1 MSAPRLSEFIKA
13 YDVRGLVPEQL
24 NSEVAFAIGSAFA
37 LVVARPDGASSIV
50 VGHDM
55 RPSSPDLSRA
65 FAEGAASQGLDVTLI
80 GLCSTDGLYYAS
92 GSLDVPGAMFTA
104 SHNPAQYNGIKL
116 CRSGARPV
124 GQDTGLGQVRDLAQ
138 SLLDSSSAAVTP
150 TTVTPTTVT
159 PTTVTPTTATPTTAT
174 PTSLPPTS
182 ETAAGIISERD
193 VLGGYATFLRGL
205 VDLSDIRPLTVVV
218 DAGNGMGGHTVPAV
232 LGTLGGLPAL
242 PLTVIPLYFELDGT
256 FPNHE
261 ANPLNP
267 ENLRDLQAAVIAQGA
282 DLGLA
287 FDGDADRCFVVD
299 ERGEPVSPSAIT
311 ALVAIREIA
320 KERAAGRDARI
331 VYNVISSAAVPE
343 IIAEAGATAVRTRV
357 GHSFIKGEMA
367 RNKAVFG
374 GEHSAHY
381 YFRDFWF
388 ADTGMLAA
396 MHVLAALGEQP
407 RPISEVVAR
416 FTRYAAS
423 GEINSTVADAGVAT
437 TDVRAEAQAWA
448 RVHDEVV
455 EFDELDGMTVSHQA
469 HPMWWFNLRASNTE
483 PLLRLNVEAK
493 DEATMQRVR
502 DDVLSIVRRENLVAE
517 ETEDVADDSIP
528 PVPAPPVPAPPVPAP
543 PVPAPPVPAPPVPAP
558 PVSTPP
564 EAQTAS
570 SPAPEIEPWLR
581 EILRCPN
588 CGSMLLDGSG
598 PSGPELQCTNTECCL
613 AYRIDDGI
621 PVLLVDESRS
631 LAN

>member
-13 YDVRGLVPEQL
+13 YDVRGLVPDQL

-37 LVVARPDGASSIV
+37 QVVALPDGASSIV

-124 GQDTGLGQVRDLAQ
+124 GQDTGLGEVRDLAQ
-138 SLLDSSSAAVTP
+138 SLLDSSSASAPSTG
-150 TTVTPTTVT
+150 
-159 PTTVTPTTATPTTAT
+159 
-174 PTSLPPTS
+174 SPPTS
-182 ETAAGIISERD
+182 DMVAGIISERD
-193 VLGGYATFLRGL
+193 VLAGYASFLRGL

-232 LGTLGGLPAL
+232 LETLGGLPEL
-242 PLTVIPLYFELDGT
+242 PITVIPLYFELDGT

-267 ENLRDLQAAVIAQGA
+267 ENLLDLQAAVIAQGA

-311 ALVAIREIA
+311 ALVATREIA

-343 IIAEAGATAVRTRV
+343 IVAEAGGTAIRTRV
-357 GHSFIKGEMA
+357 GHSFIKGEP
-367 RNKAVFG
+367 AVQANVPLLACNRRESLGDLGVELAQECVVAGDDGDLGAEG
-374 GEHSAHY
+374 GE
-381 YFRDFWF
+381 
-388 ADTGMLAA
+388 
-396 MHVLAALGEQP
+396 
-407 RPISEVVAR
+407 
-416 FTRYAAS
+416 
-423 GEINSTVADAGVAT
+423 
-437 TDVRAEAQAWA
+437 DVR
-448 RVHDEVV
+448 
-455 EFDELDGMTVSHQA
+455 ELGC
-469 HPMWWFNLRASNTE
+469 N
-483 PLLRLNVEAK
+483 
-493 DEATMQRVR
+493 
-502 DDVLSIVRRENLVAE
+502 
-517 ETEDVADDSIP
+517 ET
-528 PVPAPPVPAPPVPAP
+528 
-543 PVPAPPVPAPPVPAP
+543 
-558 PVSTPP
+558 
-564 EAQTAS
+564 
-570 SPAPEIEPWLR
+570 
-581 EILRCPN
+581 
-588 CGSMLLDGSG
+588 
-598 PSGPELQCTNTECCL
+598 
-613 AYRIDDGI
+613 
-621 PVLLVDESRS
+621 
-631 LAN
+631 

>member
-13 YDVRGLVPEQL
+13 YDVRGLVPQQL
-24 NSEVAFAIGSAFA
+24 NDAVAFAIGSAFA
-37 LVVARPDGASSIV
+37 RVVARPDGATSVV

-55 RPSSPDLSRA
+55 RQSSPGLSRS
-65 FAEGAASQGLDVTLI
+65 FAAGVTANGLDVTFI

-92 GSLDVPGAMFTA
+92 GALDVPGAMFTA
-104 SHNPAQYNGIKL
+104 SHNPAAYNGIKL

-124 GQDTGLGQVRDLAQ
+124 GQDTGLGQIRDLAQ
-138 SLLDSSSAAVTP
+138 SLLDSDQAP
-150 TTVTPTTVT
+150 
-159 PTTVTPTTATPTTAT
+159 
-174 PTSLPPTS
+174 
-182 ETAAGIISERD
+182 AGPAQDGSVGTITERD
-193 VLGGYATFLRGL
+193 VLPDYAHFLRGL
-205 VDLSDIRPLTVVV
+205 VDLGDLRPLTVVV

-232 LGTLGGLPAL
+232 LGTQAAL

-267 ENLRDLQAAVIAQGA
+267 ENLRDLQAAVISHGA

-311 ALVAIREIA
+311 ALVGTREVA
-320 KERAAGRDARI
+320 KERAAGRQATI

-343 IIAEAGATAVRTRV
+343 LIGEAGATAVRTRV

-367 RNKAVFG
+367 RVQAVFG

-407 RPISEVVAR
+407 RPLSEVVAE
-416 FTRYAAS
+416 FSRYVAS
-423 GEINSTVADAGVAT
+423 GEINSTVADVQAAT
-437 TDVRAEAQAWA
+437 ADVRAWAQAWG
-448 RVHDEVV
+448 RDEGQDV
-455 EFDELDGMTVSHQA
+455 EFDELDGMTVSHRGD
-469 HPMWWFNLRASNTE
+469 PMWWFNLRASNTE

-493 DEATMQRVR
+493 DEPTMQRVR
-502 DDVLSIVRRENLVAE
+502 DDVLSIVRGTRMADEPQPAEVA
-517 ETEDVADDSIP
+517 
-528 PVPAPPVPAPPVPAP
+528 APSDPSAPRV
-543 PVPAPPVPAPPVPAP
+543 
-558 PVSTPP
+558 
-564 EAQTAS
+564 
-570 SPAPEIEPWLR
+570 EPWLR
-581 EILRCPN
+581 EILRCPQ
-588 CGSMLLDGSG
+588 CRSTLSDGSG
-598 PSGPELQCTNTECCL
+598 PTGPELHCTNTACRR

-621 PVLLVDESRS
+621 PVLLVDESRL
-631 LAN
+631 LAD